1 MTALKKNDERGMG
14 ENVGAVTALAY
25 ATRKK
30 LESGMGGNVGAV
42 TVLEYATRKKIVERY
57 GKKMSGSSQ
66 KYKLLV
72 YVVFQCK

>member
-1 MTALKKNDERGMG
+1 LRERLFDCVKKKNDERGMG
-14 ENVGAVTALAY
+14 ENVGAVTA
-25 ATRKK
+25 
-30 LESGMGGNVGAV
+30 
-42 TVLEYATRKKIVERY
+42 LEYATRKKIVERY

>member
-14 ENVGAVTALAY
+14 ENGGAVTALDY

-30 LESGMGGNVGAV
+30 VV
-42 TVLEYATRKKIVERY
+42 QRY

-72 YVVFQCK
+72 